1 MSDPSEFEK
10 PIERAGA
17 PSFSLGEVGM
27 SRLDELV
34 LPRVDR
40 RDLLSNGM
48 KRNDKETE
56 MSKKGEEQDEGK
68 AKR

>member
-1 MSDPSEFEK
+1 
-10 PIERAGA
+10 
-17 PSFSLGEVGM
+17 M